1 MNLFTRN
8 EMNNNIF
15 SEHYSFLFFCGE
27 EFFLILSREIND
39 YAAQQLADVRR
50 KILKSDSWWRPLV
63 VDEMKTYFALYIL
76 MRRVKKIKCKT
87 LLDQT
92 TITNITN
99 NFTFIV

>member
-50 KILKSDSWWRPLV
+50 KVLKSDSWWRPLV

-76 MRRVKKIKCKT
+76 MRRVKKSSVRLYWIKQQ
-87 LLDQT
+87 LQILQT
-92 TITNITN
+92 T
-99 NFTFIV
+99 TFIV

>member
-39 YAAQQLADVRR
+39 YAAQQLADVRQ
-50 KILKSDSWWRPLV
+50 KVLKSDSWWRPLV

-76 MRRVKKIKCKT
+76 MRRVKKSSVRLYWIKQQ
-87 LLDQT
+87 LQILQT
-92 TITNITN
+92 TLPL
-99 NFTFIV
+99 